1 MLFKQGYA
9 QFVFQLG
16 DGVVQVRLADVQ
28 RLRCPAVVLIVGDG
42 LEVTDVV
49 EVHTM
54 ISFFT
59 CRGGARPARCLS
71 ASCRL
76 PYTTGPGMPGPYKS

>member
-42 LEVTDVV
+42 LEVPDVV
-49 EVHTM
+49 AGHTM
-54 ISFFT
+54 FF
-59 CRGGARPARCLS
+59 PLY
-71 ASCRL
+71 L
-76 PYTTGPGMPGPYKS
+76 